1 MDRDS
6 VLSEA
11 QPGWV
16 YRQFFVAVTKRD
28 EQSLGL
34 DDLSIFH
41 LSKRYCIESYPEWR
55 KAWSNPRVHSAAVN
69 YDPNRGLKYLSERHI
84 NTFNQERVLFLDF
97 IASSL
102 KEEHRSAKPAVDAL
116 LPLTGAFCAFVD
128 EELSV
133 EEVADQIVRH
143 MPAYGE
149 DI

>member
-41 LSKRYCIESYPEWR
+41 LSKRYCIESYLNGAR
-55 KAWSNPRVHSAAVN
+55 
-69 YDPNRGLKYLSERHI
+69 RGLIQGS
-84 NTFNQERVLFLDF
+84 T
-97 IASSL
+97 A
-102 KEEHRSAKPAVDAL
+102 
-116 LPLTGAFCAFVD
+116 PL
-128 EELSV
+128 
-133 EEVADQIVRH
+133 
-143 MPAYGE
+143 
-149 DI
+149 